1 MIAIFS
7 ARTVRMV
14 PLIISIFTVLV
25 AGAHSAANPV
35 TQERLI
41 LAPQEGNDWLTHGG
55 DLNETRYSPLEQVT
69 SENVPD
75 LGLAWSFD
83 FAHTRGLEG
92 TPLVADGV
100 MYVTGNWSV
109 VHALN
114 AVTGE
119 RLWTYDPGVD
129 RHRANAFCCGVVNRG
144 VALWENRVLVATL
157 DGYLISLDRDD
168 GTQQWRTLTID
179 QNKNYSISGAPR
191 VANGVVIIGNAGSE
205 YGVRGYVGGYAAD
218 TGELVWR
225 FYTVPG
231 NPAQGFESPIMEM
244 AAKTWNGEWWTMGGG
259 GTVWDSISYDPELD
273 LVYIGVG
280 NGGPHNREMRSPGG
294 GDNLF
299 VASIVALRPATGEY
313 VWHYQQNPGET
324 WDYTASQQMVLA
336 DIQWQGQTRKVLMQ
350 APKNGFFFILD
361 RTDGTL
367 LSAEPFVPVNWA
379 THYDL
384 ESGRPVEV
392 PEARYIDERF
402 MLRPSGLGGHNWHS
416 MSYSSNTGLMYIPA
430 MDFPAPMEQEEKY
443 SWFDNQW
450 NLGYKM
456 EPSPF
461 GKLITQAILRRM
473 AENYLL
479 AWDPLEQKEVW
490 RSPNP
495 DMGGGGVLSTAGNL
509 VFQGS
514 TDNRFSAYHA
524 EDGRKL
530 WEFDTQHGIVAAPIS
545 FSVDGK
551 QYVSILVGQ
560 GGGYSMMAGLEKIPA
575 TPVRRLLTF
584 SLGHKNILPT
594 FEIAHDRPAPPTTN
608 ANSEQ
613 IKNGGL
619 AYMRLCARCHGV
631 GALSD
636 GSVPDLRELDA
647 HAYGNFDQV
656 VLNGAMLNLGMPRF
670 DTVLTPEQSGEIK
683 AYILFRAKDQWELE
697 QTGTLWLSVQKW
709 LAEMFAIVLVWL
721 AG

>member
-1 MIAIFS
+1 MIANFRN
-7 ARTVRMV
+7 RTINLV
-14 PLIISIFTVLV
+14 PLVVSLLAVGVSPI
-25 AGAHSAANPV
+25 GSAANPV

-41 LAPQEGNDWLTHGG
+41 AAPAEGQDWLTHGR
-55 DLNETRYSPLEQVT
+55 DLKETRYSPLVQPNV
-69 SENVPD
+69 ENVSD

-83 FAHTRGLEG
+83 FAHARGLEG
-92 TPLVADGV
+92 TPLVADGI
-100 MYVTGNWSV
+100 MYVSGNWSV

-119 RLWTYDPGVD
+119 KLWTYDPVVD
-129 RHRANAFCCGVVNRG
+129 RTRANAFCCGVVNRG

-157 DGYLISLDRDD
+157 DGYLISLDRSD
-168 GTQQWRTLTID
+168 GSEQWRTLTID
-179 QNKNYSISGAPR
+179 QDKNYSISGAPR

-205 YGVRGYVGGYAAD
+205 YGVRGYVGGYAAN
-218 TGELVWR
+218 TGELLWR

-231 NPAQGFESPIMEM
+231 NPADGFESLIMEM
-244 AAKTWNGEWWTMGGG
+244 AAKTWNGEWWSMGGG

-336 DIQWQGQTRKVLMQ
+336 DIQWQGKTRKVLMQ

-392 PEARYIDERF
+392 AEARYIDKRF

-416 MSYSSNTGLMYIPA
+416 MSYSRETGLMYIPA
-430 MDFPAPMEQEEKY
+430 MDFPAPMEQEEEY
-443 SWFDNQW
+443 SWFVNQW
-450 NLGYKM
+450 NLGYKV

-461 GKLITQAILRRM
+461 GKLITQAIIQRM
-473 AENYLL
+473 ADSYLL
-479 AWDPLEQKEVW
+479 AWDPLKQKEVW

-524 EDGRKL
+524 VNGRKL

-545 FSVDGK
+545 YAVDGT

-560 GGGYSMMAGLEKIPA
+560 GGGYSMMAGLEKMPA
-575 TPVRRLLTF
+575 TPIRRLLTF
-584 SLGHKNILPT
+584 SLGQRDILPA
-594 FEIAHDRPAPPTTN
+594 FELTLDRPEPPTTD
-608 ANSEQ
+608 ASDEQ
-613 IKNGGL
+613 IKRGGL
-619 AYMRLCARCHGV
+619 AYMRFCARCHGAGV
-631 GALSD
+631 VSD
-636 GSVPDLRELDA
+636 GSVPDLRKIDPHWYE
-647 HAYGNFDQV
+647 NFDRV
-656 VLNGAMLNLGMPRF
+656 VLDGAMVDLGMPRF
-670 DTVLTPEQSGEIK
+670 DAVLSTTQSAEIK
-683 AYILFRAKDQWELE
+683 AYILVQAKDQWELDN
-697 QTGTLWLSVQKW
+697 TGSVWMSVQKW
-709 LAEMFAIVLVWL
+709 LAEILAIVLVWL
-721 AG
+721 AD